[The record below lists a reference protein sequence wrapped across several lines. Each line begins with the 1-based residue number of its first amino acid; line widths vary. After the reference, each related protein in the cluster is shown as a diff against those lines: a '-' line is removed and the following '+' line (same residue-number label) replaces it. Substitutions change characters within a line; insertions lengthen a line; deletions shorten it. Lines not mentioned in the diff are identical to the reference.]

1 MLEHVIVIFYNF
13 AVFCGICS
21 LSLAGLLLYKQR
33 NRVLEKLFA
42 FLIVF
47 FIYGFLN
54 MLLYYRLHVLVASS
68 IMPYY
73 ATLITIAYTLMN
85 CQWVDFII
93 EVLDVKRTLR
103 KWLYVICAVCILLW
117 IADSLIFVDS
127 HLNVV
132 NKAGNEITTVVE
144 GIVVII
150 MAVFIIKVLRDKQ
163 LHFFCAIESAFILA
177 FFACITSKDIR
188 ISFFQHNIQDDMVST
203 WSFCAVF
210 CFLTNAAT
218 LIYLIGLFKKFIEDA
233 RRDKE
238 EIHLLELTL
247 EDLRDKYHVSQRE
260 MEVLIL
266 IYKGK
271 NNGEIADEL
280 FISGNTVKKH
290 INSIFKK
297 LNVSSKAEI
306 ISKIRL
312 KSF

>member
-1 MLEHVIVIFYNF
+1 M
-13 AVFCGICS
+13 GI
-21 LSLAGLLLYKQR
+21 R
-33 NRVLEKLFA
+33 
-42 FLIVF
+42 
-47 FIYGFLN
+47 
-54 MLLYYRLHVLVASS
+54 
-68 IMPYY
+68 
-73 ATLITIAYTLMN
+73 
-85 CQWVDFII
+85 
-93 EVLDVKRTLR
+93 
-103 KWLYVICAVCILLW
+103 
-117 IADSLIFVDS
+117 DS
-127 HLNVV
+127 
-132 NKAGNEITTVVE
+132 
-144 GIVVII
+144 
-150 MAVFIIKVLRDKQ
+150 
-163 LHFFCAIESAFILA
+163 
-177 FFACITSKDIR
+177 
-188 ISFFQHNIQDDMVST
+188 
-203 WSFCAVF
+203 
-210 CFLTNAAT
+210 TNAAT